1 MTMEN
6 KQLDNPKQPWIGRA
20 DAMHSTGNRYSSE
33 LRSWVQH
40 VIMEAERNNNP
51 TKVDQFLK
59 LLRDL

>member
-1 MTMEN
+1 
-6 KQLDNPKQPWIGRA
+6 
-20 DAMHSTGNRYSSE
+20 
-33 LRSWVQH
+33 VQH

>member
-1 MTMEN
+1 MTIEN
-6 KQLDNPKQPWIGRA
+6 RQLNNPKQPWIERA
-20 DAMHSTGNRYSSE
+20 DAMHPTRNNHSSE

-40 VIMEAERNNNP
+40 VIMEAEKNNNP

>member
-1 MTMEN
+1 MTIEN
-6 KQLDNPKQPWIGRA
+6 RQLNNPKQPWIERA
-20 DAMHSTGNRYSSE
+20 DAMHPIRNNYSSE

-51 TKVDQFLK
+51 TKVDEFLK